1 MYMQIG
7 NLQEFQQQQLSKVEK
22 RKKEEEK
29 IKKGIYQMHVMVNDQ
44 LMETFTKECDKNDA
58 KTENAKPKDNPSE
71 NGPRES
77 RHGKTDPQAEMKRLL
92 GSSLKIAT
100 MAQGI

>member
-44 LMETFTKECDKNDA
+44 IMETFTKECYKNDA
-58 KTENAKPKDNPSE
+58 KT
-71 NGPRES
+71 
-77 RHGKTDPQAEMKRLL
+77 
-92 GSSLKIAT
+92 
-100 MAQGI
+100 

>member
-44 LMETFTKECDKNDA
+44 L
-58 KTENAKPKDNPSE
+58 
-71 NGPRES
+71 
-77 RHGKTDPQAEMKRLL
+77 
-92 GSSLKIAT
+92 KIGRAHV
-100 MAQGI
+100 